1 MLHSHALLPILTYNH
16 VYFAVGFE
24 GQDGSQPPKH
34 CRGVILFFPRLPAE
48 EWLSLG
54 FPQSAAGST
63 DSSKL
68 WGEGCQPP
76 SKADFSSLKI
86 CHGQLCTLQIS
97 SPFRQLIPKSLSS
110 MQMSYFLTM
119 FQKLEQQGRRFL
131 TLGFSIA
138 SVFCFLLLWL
148 SFPLP
153 STPQQRNCLEI
164 SSISASIKAFIR
176 PRGCVH
182 AVRSSHKGESLS
194 QLLSVRL
201 DGTRKPVVPFTPLQ
215 ISRTFSFSG
224 FFSYRYSP
232 DIPAATTYIQRV

>member
-1 MLHSHALLPILTYNH
+1 MHWTQPECTCHDAAQPLAGVDGQHKFRRKYEIHGFHILFSLSVRNMEIFRKKNLYAETHTCIFKPLLRIIHIYLQLQMLHSHALLPILTYNH

-119 FQKLEQQGRRFL
+119 F
-131 TLGFSIA
+131 
-138 SVFCFLLLWL
+138 
-148 SFPLP
+148 
-153 STPQQRNCLEI
+153 
-164 SSISASIKAFIR
+164 
-176 PRGCVH
+176 
-182 AVRSSHKGESLS
+182 
-194 QLLSVRL
+194 
-201 DGTRKPVVPFTPLQ
+201 
-215 ISRTFSFSG
+215 
-224 FFSYRYSP
+224 
-232 DIPAATTYIQRV
+232 